1 METVGT
7 VGPRLGVA
15 ATCVALG
22 VAVSTYYRRRCP
34 RPTRP
39 RRPSPPRTLAAT
51 ERTAIVEI
59 LHAPPFVDLAPAQ
72 VYARLLD
79 AGRYLCSERTMYRI
93 LAAHREVRCGT

>member
-1 METVGT
+1 M
-7 VGPRLGVA
+7 A
-15 ATCVALG
+15 AICVALG
-22 VAVSTYYRRRCP
+22 VAAATYYRRRSP

-51 ERTAIVEI
+51 ERTAILEV

-79 AGRYLCSERTMYRI
+79 AGSAR
-93 LAAHREVRCGT
+93 AALTRMNGPY